1 MEPILRDCATDSDER
16 LRALYGEHAV
26 FSRVENITLVHIDS
40 PSPETIERRT
50 AAFDPAMYWTD
61 DCPLC
66 RYQREHGGHIV
77 MGAGC
82 EFEDDGD
89 ESDGS
94 DPDPEAGQ
102 SAREL
107 IIALDRL
114 DSAADA
120 LICSLEPVATA
131 HLLRQ
136 AVEHVGFLHDWLVE
150 LAWSEDAHGRREA
163 LEGAVASAIS
173 TLSDIGLAHP
183 ELDDAR
189 GRVDEA
195 LSAVAASLQEPQVS
209 LQGE

>member
-1 MEPILRDCATDSDER
+1 MEPILRDGATHSDER
-16 LRALYGEHAV
+16 LREIYGQHAV

-50 AAFDPAMYWTD
+50 AEFDPRKYWTD

-82 EFEDDGD
+82 EFEDD
-89 ESDGS
+89 EPDGS

-107 IIALDRL
+107 IMALDRL

-120 LICSLEPVATA
+120 LICSLEPVANA
-131 HLLRQ
+131 DLLRQ
-136 AVEHVGFLHDWLVE
+136 AVEHVGFLHDRLLE

-163 LEGAVASAIS
+163 LAGAVASAIS

-183 ELDDAR
+183 ELDDSR
-189 GRVDEA
+189 GCVDEA

>member
-1 MEPILRDCATDSDER
+1 MEPILLDCATQSDER
-16 LRALYGEHAV
+16 LREIYGKHAV

-40 PSPETIERRT
+40 PSPETIEQRT
-50 AAFDPAMYWTD
+50 AEFDPRKYWTD

-66 RYQREHGGHIV
+66 RHQREHGGHIV

-82 EFEDDGD
+82 EF
-89 ESDGS
+89 
-94 DPDPEAGQ
+94 PDPEAGQ

-107 IIALDRL
+107 IMALDRL

-120 LICSLEPVATA
+120 LICSLEPVANA
-131 HLLRQ
+131 DLLRS
-136 AVEHVGFLHDWLVE
+136 AVEHVGFLHDRLLE

-163 LEGAVASAIS
+163 LAGAVASAIS

-189 GRVDEA
+189 GCVDDA

>member
-1 MEPILRDCATDSDER
+1 MEPILRDGATHSDER
-16 LRALYGEHAV
+16 LREIYGQHAV
-26 FSRVENITLVHIDS
+26 FSRVENVTLVHIDS

-50 AAFDPAMYWTD
+50 AEFDPRMYWTD
-61 DCPLC
+61 DCALC
-66 RYQREHGGHIV
+66 RYQREQGGHIV
-77 MGAGC
+77 MGAGR

-94 DPDPEAGQ
+94 DPDPEPAQ

-107 IIALDRL
+107 IMALDRL

-136 AVEHVGFLHDWLVE
+136 AVEHVGMLHDRLLD
-150 LAWSEDAHGRREA
+150 LAWSEDANGRREA

-173 TLSDIGLAHP
+173 TLSGIGLAHP

-189 GRVDEA
+189 RRVDEA
-195 LSAVAASLQEPQVS
+195 LSAVAASFRQ
-209 LQGE
+209 